1 MFDVQKVRED
11 FPILHQEVYGKPFVY
26 FDNGATT
33 QKPKSVLN
41 TVARLYERENSNIHR
56 GIHHLSTVTTENY
69 EAARKTI
76 AGFLGAESEKEVVFT
91 HGTTDSINLV
101 ASSFGEKFIHE
112 GDEIILTEMEHH
124 ANIVP
129 WQMLCERKKA
139 HIKVWEMDDDGT
151 LDLKVLESLITDK
164 TRLVG
169 VTQVSNA
176 LGTVNPVND
185 IVRLVHKYDI
195 PILIDGAQG
204 VQHVPVNVREMDCD
218 FYVFSGH
225 KIYGPTGIGVLYAK
239 EKWLE
244 EMPPYQGGGD
254 MILSVT
260 FDATE
265 YLDPP
270 YKFEA
275 GTTNYIGAIGMETAI
290 KYLESLDLNQVFEY
304 EDHLLAYATEKVQ
317 DIPGV
322 KIYGNAPR
330 KVSILSFLIDDIHAS
345 DTGMILDKLGIA
357 VRTGHH
363 CAQPVH
369 DHYGIHGTV
378 RASFSFYNTFEEVD
392 RMVEALYRVKKMFQ
406 KP

>member
-1 MFDVQKVRED
+1 MFDAHKVRKD

-26 FDNGATT
+26 LDNGATT
-33 QKPKSVLN
+33 QKPKAVLD
-41 TVARLYERENSNIHR
+41 TVARLYQQENSNIHR
-56 GIHHLSTVTTENY
+56 GIHHLSTLTTENY
-69 EAARKTI
+69 EAARKI
-76 AGFLGAESEKEVVFT
+76 VADFIRADSEKEVVFT

-101 ASSFGEKFIHE
+101 AFSFGEKFIRE

-129 WQMLCERKKA
+129 WQMLCARKNA
-139 HIKVWEMDDDGT
+139 HIKVWKMNDDGV
-151 LDLKVLESLITDK
+151 LDLKALETLITEK
-164 TRLVG
+164 TKLIG

-185 IVRLVHKYDI
+185 IVRLAHKYDI
-195 PILIDGAQG
+195 PVLVDGAQG
-204 VQHVPVNVREMDCD
+204 IQHVPVNVRETDCD

-225 KIYGPTGIGVLYAK
+225 KIYGPTGIGVMYAK

-260 FDATE
+260 FDKTE
-265 YLDPP
+265 YLEPP
-270 YKFEA
+270 FKFEA
-275 GTTNYIGAIGMETAI
+275 GTTNYIGAIGMGTAI
-290 KYLESLDLNQVFEY
+290 QYLESLGLDQVYDY
-304 EDHLLAYATEKVQ
+304 EDRLLAYATEKVKT
-317 DIPGV
+317 IPGLR
-322 KIYGNAPR
+322 IYGNAPR

-363 CAQPVH
+363 CAQPAL
-369 DHYGIHGTV
+369 DHFGIHGTV
-378 RASFSFYNTFEEVD
+378 RTSFSFYNTFEEVD
-392 RMVEALYRVKKMFQ
+392 RLVEGLHRVKEMFQ
-406 KP
+406 